1 MPLADVYTAFVRI
14 EGRDSIKKWLR
25 RLRPPFEPS
34 LYLSPASIRTNT
46 VVHLQVRIYVQCLSP
61 ALRALCCST
70 HTTLSHQ
77 KACILNVELSE
88 QCLNNVYG

>member
-1 MPLADVYTAFVRI
+1 MPLADVYTVFVRI
-14 EGRDSIKKWLR
+14 EARASIKKWLR
-25 RLRPPFEPS
+25 QLPTSIRARPLFEPS
-34 LYLSPASIRTNT
+34 FYTNKYSSPPTSI
-46 VVHLQVRIYVQCLSP
+46 YAQCLSP

-88 QCLNNVYG
+88 QCLNNV